1 MGKVMTKL
9 KLTNIVDQGLAMQGL
24 LRPDQIRSV
33 EVDALVDTGATSLAI
48 PADLAAA
55 LGVPVINRLPIR
67 LADGTSRMIPAVG
80 GLWIEILGR
89 GMSGDAYV
97 LPDGSTP
104 LIGQLQLEA
113 MDFVVDPR
121 SQEII
126 PNPAH
131 PDGWMID
138 LLSVA

>member
-48 PADLAAA
+48 PADLA
-55 LGVPVINRLPIR
+55 
-67 LADGTSRMIPAVG
+67 
-80 GLWIEILGR
+80 
-89 GMSGDAYV
+89 
-97 LPDGSTP
+97 
-104 LIGQLQLEA
+104 
-113 MDFVVDPR
+113 
-121 SQEII
+121 EII